1 MAKWKS
7 PIFSDIRNK
16 LADNVVFSMWKGR
29 VYFRSYVIPANP
41 KSKAQTAVREVFS
54 LLVKRWQEVV
64 GTGDART
71 AWNQKALEK
80 LILGYNL
87 WMQEGRKSEISAA
100 VTNAWNGSSATVT
113 ITYTLGFSA
122 SSARIYRFDGTSYT
136 DVTPA
141 GGLSAEPNSTFDD
154 TVTTQ
159 GTYEYYIADGDI
171 LVSGDSGPQKYQAIT
186 KWKAD
191 KTQGKAIEAKVTI

>member
-16 LADNVVFSMWKGR
+16 LADNVVFSIWKGR
-29 VYFRSYVIPANP
+29 EYFRSYVIPANP
-41 KSKAQTAVREVFS
+41 KTNAQKAVREVFK

-87 WMQEGRKSEISAA
+87 FMQEGRKSELSAE
-100 VTNAWNGSSATVT
+100 VTSAWDGSSATIT

-122 SSARIYRFDGTSYT
+122 SSARVYRYDGTNWT
-136 DVTPA
+136 DVTPS
-141 GGLSAEPNSTFDD
+141 GGLSATPDSTFDD
-154 TVTTQ
+154 IVSAQ
-159 GTYEYYIADGDI
+159 GTYEYYIADGDV
-171 LVSGDSGPQKYQAIT
+171 LVSGDTAPQDYQAIT

-191 KTQGKAIEAKVTI
+191 KVNGTAVEAKVTV

>member
-29 VYFRSYVIPANP
+29 PYFRSYVIPANP
-41 KSKAQTAVREVFS
+41 RSKAQQANRDVFAK
-54 LLVKRWQEVV
+54 LVKRWQEVV
-64 GTGDART
+64 GTSEART

-87 WMQEGRKSEISAA
+87 FLQEGRKSAIEATVSSA
-100 VTNAWNGSSATVT
+100 WDGSSATIE

-122 SSARIYRFDGTSYT
+122 SSARIYRYDGTNYT
-136 DVTPA
+136 DITPS
-141 GGLSAEPNSTFDD
+141 GGLSATPNSTLTDQ
-154 TVTTQ
+154 VSAE
-159 GTYEYYIADGDI
+159 GTYEYFIADGDV
-171 LVSGDSGPQKYQAIT
+171 LVEGDSAPQAYQAIT
-186 KWKAD
+186 KWAPDITNGVAK
-191 KTQGKAIEAKVTI
+191 EATVQV